1 MLAGFEQERLDR
13 IVVHMAQAAAKH
25 ARELAVMSCEETEY
39 GNWQDKYRKNRYIC
53 EYLPEKLK
61 TMRFVGIISEDREEK
76 MMKVGVPLGII
87 AALTPS
93 TNPVSTAIYQALIA
107 VKSGN
112 AIVFAPHER
121 AAKTTGRALD
131 ILMEAAAEA
140 GLPDGALSYLG
151 KPFIYG
157 GTVGSPAFIERTADI
172 PKAVKAIMAS
182 RNFDYGIVPAAEQYI
197 VADSRIAGEAK
208 REFERNGA
216 YFMSGDEEKQLIGLL
231 CPENGSQDPEL
242 VGKPARELARRAG
255 FSVPD
260 TVKVL
265 VSAQKYISDRNPYA
279 RALLF
284 PVLVYYIENDWVH
297 ACEKCIEL
305 LANESHGHTLV
316 IHSKDEEVI
325 RQFALKKPVARM
337 LVNTPAVFGSMG
349 VTTNLFPAMTLGSIT
364 AGVGI
369 TSDSVSPMN
378 LIYVRNVGYGVREIE
393 DRMAGDAE
401 ERNGRAD
408 AAVLSTTWQTAV
420 PKGGDDSLDDELERA
435 MKKLLEWMA
444 EEE

>member
-1 MLAGFEQERLDR
+1 MRFVDKDLLSVQEARILMENAGEARKVLAGFEQERLDR
-13 IVVHMAQAAAKH
+13 IVVHMAQAAEKH

-53 EYLPEKLK
+53 KYLPAELK
-61 TMRFVGIISEDREEK
+61 NARCVGIISD
-76 MMKVGVPLGII
+76 
-87 AALTPS
+87 
-93 TNPVSTAIYQALIA
+93 QALIA

-121 AAKTTGRALD
+121 AVKTTARALD

-140 GLPDGALSYLG
+140 GLPDGALSYLGTVTRQGTEALIGHPAVSLVISTGVPEMTEAVKAAG

-172 PKAVKAIMAS
+172 PKAVKAIVAS
-182 RNFDYGIVPAAEQYI
+182 RSFDCGIVPAAEQYI
-197 VADSRIAGEAK
+197 VTDSCIAGEVK
-208 REFERNGA
+208 REFQRNGA
-216 YFMSGDEEKQLIGLL
+216 YFMSGEEEKRLIGLL
-231 CPENGSQDPEL
+231 CPDNGSQDPEL
-242 VGKPARELARRAG
+242 VGKPARELAQRAG

-260 TVKVL
+260 AVKVL
-265 VSAQKYISDRNPYA
+265 VSEQKYISDRNPYA
-279 RALLF
+279 RALLC
-284 PVLVYYIENDWVH
+284 PVLVYYIENDWIH

-316 IHSKDEEVI
+316 IHSKDEDVI

-364 AGVGI
+364 AGDLHQECGI
-369 TSDSVSPMN
+369 RS
-378 LIYVRNVGYGVREIE
+378 
-393 DRMAGDAE
+393 AGD
-401 ERNGRAD
+401 RRPDGRRR
-408 AAVLSTTWQTAV
+408 
-420 PKGGDDSLDDELERA
+420 P
-435 MKKLLEWMA
+435 
-444 EEE
+444 